1 MAERTI
7 QARPYRPCACER
19 GTLART
25 RATIELHRPQTM
37 RIRTLFLAVVTTACA
52 SAPRAADTT
61 ADAAQAE
68 AAVQA
73 QLAAM
78 LTAWNADNLDAHIA
92 PYADNATWTSANGLL
107 RGKPV
112 IRESLVKGFQRGSE
126 LAGHLKFDPPVFT
139 RLGPDYMMTN
149 GGFHLDS
156 LPSGRTIDGQSTL
169 IWHRNG
175 GKWEIIHDHSS

>member
-1 MAERTI
+1 MRT
-7 QARPYRPCACER
+7 P
-19 GTLART
+19 TV
-25 RATIELHRPQTM
+25 
-37 RIRTLFLAVVTTACA
+37 FLAALLTACA
-52 SAPRAADTT
+52 SAPRTTETT
-61 ADAAQAE
+61 ADGAAAE

-73 QLAAM
+73 QLSSM

-92 PYADNATWTSANGLL
+92 PYADNATWTSATGLL

-112 IRESLVKGFQRGSE
+112 IRETLVKGFQRGSD
-126 LAGHLKFDPPVFT
+126 LAGRLKFDPPVFT

-175 GKWEIIHDHSS
+175 TKWEIIHDHSS

>member
-1 MAERTI
+1 
-7 QARPYRPCACER
+7 
-19 GTLART
+19 
-25 RATIELHRPQTM
+25 M
-37 RIRTLFLAVVTTACA
+37 RIRTLILALVTTACA
-52 SAPRAADTT
+52 SAPRAGEPPTDG
-61 ADAAQAE
+61 AAAE
-68 AAVQA
+68 AAIQA
-73 QLAAM
+73 QLSSM

-92 PYADNATWTSANGLL
+92 PYADDATWTSATGLL

-112 IRESLVKGFQRGSE
+112 IRETLVKGFQRGTD
-126 LAGHLKFDPPVFT
+126 LVGRLKFDPSVFT

-169 IWHRNG
+169 IWRRSG

>member
-1 MAERTI
+1 
-7 QARPYRPCACER
+7 
-19 GTLART
+19 
-25 RATIELHRPQTM
+25 M
-37 RIRTLFLAVVTTACA
+37 RIGTFFVALVATACA
-52 SAPRAADTT
+52 STPRASDTP
-61 ADAAQAE
+61 ADAASAE
-68 AAVQA
+68 AAIQA
-73 QLAAM
+73 QLSSM

-92 PYADNATWTSANGLL
+92 PYADNATWTSATGLL

-112 IRESLVKGFQRGSE
+112 IRETLIKGFQRGTD
-126 LAGHLKFDPPVFT
+126 LAGRLKFDPPVFT

-169 IWHRNG
+169 IWHRAS